1 MKGLGLRGNLGSKIL
16 DPQILKPVQVG
27 PAASITT
34 GLALSLSLSGPQV
47 RSRGLGHRASTLSN
61 VGNPWNKSAGSVRW

>member
-16 DPQILKPVQVG
+16 DPQILKPVPVG

-34 GLALSLSLSGPQV
+34 GLALSLSLSGPQ
-47 RSRGLGHRASTLSN
+47 RSWPQGFHP
-61 VGNPWNKSAGSVRW
+61 VKRWESLE